1 MKKFN
6 VAVVGIGMVGQEMLR
21 VLRGRNFPVENI
33 IVLATR
39 DRTENIDGVDYTVKK
54 ICSEAFEGID
64 IAIFAGTEGAS
75 GASQVYG
82 WDAVKGGTVVI
93 DNGNDFRMDD
103 RVPLV
108 VPEVNGDALKD
119 HQGFV
124 SNPNCS
130 TIQMVAAL
138 GPLHREFALK
148 RIVVSTYQSVSGTGR
163 GGVAELEEQMKNPEA
178 KPDVYPC
185 PILGN
190 LIPQISSLKDEFPG
204 YYNEEIKMIKE
215 TRKILNVP
223 ELAVSATC
231 VRVPVLKGHA
241 EAVNVEFEKPVSVD
255 QAREVL
261 AGAEGIEVMDD
272 AANGVYPT
280 PLMAAGKDPVYVGR
294 LRQDSSVANG
304 LDMWVVADNIRKGA
318 ALNAVQIA
326 EKMVELDLI
335 K

>member
-21 VLRGRNFPVENI
+21 VLRDRNFPIDSI

-39 DRTENIDGVDYTVKK
+39 DRTETIDGVDYTVRK
-54 ICSEAFEGID
+54 ICNEAFDGID

-108 VPEVNGDALKD
+108 VPEVNGDALTD

-138 GPLHREFALK
+138 GPLHREFGLK
-148 RIVVSTYQSVSGTGR
+148 RVVVSTYQSVSGTGR
-163 GGVAELEEQMKNPEA
+163 GGVAELKEQMKNPEA
-178 KPDVYPC
+178 KPDVYPY

-215 TRKILNVP
+215 TRKILNAT

-241 EAVNVEFEKPVSVD
+241 ETVNAEFEKPVSVD

-261 AGAEGIEVMDD
+261 AGAEGVEVMDD

-294 LRQDSSVANG
+294 MRKDPSVANG

-326 EKMVELDLI
+326 EKMVEMDLI